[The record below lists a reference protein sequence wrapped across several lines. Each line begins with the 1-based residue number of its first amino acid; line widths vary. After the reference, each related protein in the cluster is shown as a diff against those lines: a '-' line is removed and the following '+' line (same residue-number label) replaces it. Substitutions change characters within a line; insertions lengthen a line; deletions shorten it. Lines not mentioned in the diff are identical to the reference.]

1 MVGLPRESRIS
12 RAATSSMVVKS
23 FVLFGINKSSAI
35 AMYLH
40 GSVVLLIVHPRQIS
54 RLLLHPCGPI
64 VHRGRV
70 VEQVKNNGRAR
81 FISPWT
87 LIYQFAAYKSC
98 PYQVSIFD
106 NAWFNASVCSGR
118 PTVMRI

>member
-81 FISPWT
+81 FISPRIDISIRG
-87 LIYQFAAYKSC
+87 LINRA
-98 PYQVSIFD
+98 
-106 NAWFNASVCSGR
+106 
-118 PTVMRI
+118 PTGFRSLTMHGSMRQCARADQR